1 MYSVLVLDYVN
12 VLLVLRTI
20 NVLLYQIIY
29 YINHSDLIISQP

>member
-20 NVLLYQIIY
+20 NVLLYQIIC
-29 YINHSDLIISQP
+29 YINHSDLIIS